1 MTDVFIAKQKKPHF
15 ATLNRQRQPAG
26 LGAGYQTVAERLIK
40 ERGRQRLLSS
50 FCLLPGRV
58 RFETQE
64 VRERI
69 ILLLRQ
75 HWLTQLKW
83 ILTALVM
90 MLLPGLLRVIPLLDF
105 LNTRGQTVA
114 LIIWYLLIIAF
125 IYEQFISW
133 YFHVFIVTD
142 ERIIDINFVN
152 LIYKEISE
160 AKIDNIEDVT
170 YKQGGV
176 MRAFFNFGDV
186 ACQTAAEQRQFVMEN
201 VPRPDRVVKILNELK
216 LEEEH
221 EKIIGKVR

>member
-1 MTDVFIAKQKKPHF
+1 MSDIIFTSAQKKGMGD
-15 ATLNRQRQPAG
+15 R
-26 LGAGYQTVAERLIK
+26 YETVAERLIK
-40 ERGRQRLLSS
+40 ERGRTRALSS

-64 VRERI
+64 TRERI
-69 ILLLRQ
+69 ILLLRE
-75 HWLTQLKW
+75 HWLKQISWLA
-83 ILTALVM
+83 TAIGLMFLPLV
-90 MLLPGLLRVIPLLDF
+90 LNWIPLIDF
-105 LNTRGQTVA
+105 LSADYQFIAIV
-114 LIIWYLLIIAF
+114 IWYLLIIAF

-142 ERIIDINFVN
+142 ERIIDINFIN

-176 MRAFFNFGDV
+176 TRAFFDFGEV

-201 VPRPDRVVKILNELK
+201 VPHPGRVVKILNELK

-221 EKIIGKVR
+221 EKIMGKVR